1 VGLRCEGA
9 APYDIGNPVLHFLL
23 VREEWHQ
30 VVPVKQLPMLYS
42 LRERLW
48 AGEVG
53 QKSVGPK
60 EYALERDVVRQR
72 IEYSAREFVTKFSDF
87 KHPVLFLHP

>member
-1 VGLRCEGA
+1 
-9 APYDIGNPVLHFLL
+9 
-23 VREEWHQ
+23 
-30 VVPVKQLPMLYS
+30 MLYS

-60 EYALERDVVRQR
+60 KYALERDVVGQH
-72 IEYSAREFVTKFSDF
+72 IEYSAREFVAKLSDF
-87 KHPVLFLHP
+87 QHPVLFLHP